1 MARPQRMCVV
11 CRAMKD
17 KNELIRV
24 VRNKE
29 GYFAL
34 DPTGKMPGRG
44 AYVCRDGDC
53 VSRLEKVRGLER
65 AFKGSVPREVKDSVK
80 ELLNTNS

>member
-1 MARPQRMCVV
+1 MGRPQRMCVV

-17 KNELIRV
+17 KAELIRV
-24 VRNKE
+24 VRSKE
-29 GYFAL
+29 GVFAL

-44 AYVCRDGDC
+44 AYVCREGDC

-65 AFKGSVPREVKDSVK
+65 AFKGAVPGEIKAAVTELKD
-80 ELLNTNS
+80 

>member
-17 KNELIRV
+17 KTELIRV
-24 VRNKE
+24 VRNKD
-29 GYFAL
+29 GKFAL
-34 DPTGKMPGRG
+34 DPSGKLPGRG
-44 AYVCRDGDC
+44 AYVCREGDC

-65 AFKGSVPREVKDSVK
+65 AFKGSVPKEVKEAVK
-80 ELLNTNS
+80 EIKD

>member
-11 CRAMKD
+11 CRTMKD
-17 KNELIRV
+17 KAELIRV
-24 VRNKE
+24 VRSKDGE
-29 GYFAL
+29 FSL

-53 VSRLEKVRGLER
+53 IRRLEKVKGLER
-65 AFKGSVPREVKDSVK
+65 AFKGAVPRDVKDAVQSLGG
-80 ELLNTNS
+80 E

>member
-17 KNELIRV
+17 KTELIRV
-24 VRNKE
+24 VRNKDGE
-29 GYFAL
+29 FAL
-34 DPTGKMPGRG
+34 DPSGKLPGRG
-44 AYVCRDGDC
+44 AYVCREGDC

-65 AFKGSVPREVKDSVK
+65 AFKGSVPKEVKDAVK
-80 ELLNTNS
+80 DIKD